1 MYKNLIM
8 SLCILTFIILYP
20 QITFAGKIDHSLYNL
35 ILKNNVKDGLVNY
48 NNIKENDIHLL
59 NQYLDYDWSLNE
71 MIKSNS
77 N

>member
-1 MYKNLIM
+1 MYKNLKM
-8 SLCILTFIILYP
+8 YLCILIFIISYS
-20 QITFAGKIDHSLYNL
+20 QVTFAGKIDHSLYDL

-48 NNIKENDIHLL
+48 NNIKNNDIHLL